1 MLVGGLVCL
10 NFNTRELRF
19 FMDEKTESKL
29 NGLLDNLEQSF
40 VPDLTP
46 GNESDYELVVA
57 MGNKLAPGM
66 VEPAFEVFFRRNAP
80 KLLAVARKFEFLG
93 PKFDADF
100 AVGETLNRAYRY
112 ADKFTCPANL
122 TADQKDEQVFRWLCQ
137 ILRNLVNDFCRNK
150 EIRDRVWKVSYMW
163 RPRISLM
170 EQISKYHRQRHYLD
184 SFLKSLPPND
194 SELLRVS
201 YKYTNE
207 ISDICRI
214 PSTEKQALCKRLGI
228 SENNLRV
235 RRNRLVARLIEF
247 VNVAEYRIETSSRQR
262 ETQTPEI
269 AAPILA

>member
-1 MLVGGLVCL
+1 
-10 NFNTRELRF
+10 
-19 FMDEKTESKL
+19 MDTKTETKL
-29 NGLLDNLEQSF
+29 NGLMDSLEQSF
-40 VPDLTP
+40 VTDLTP

-57 MGNKLAPGM
+57 MGNKADTGM
-66 VEPAFEVFFRRNAP
+66 AESAFEVFYRRNAP
-80 KLLAVARKFEFLG
+80 KLLAAARKFEFLG

-100 AVGETLNRAYRY
+100 AVGETLNRAYRH
-112 ADKFTCPANL
+112 ANKFTFQPKL
-122 TADQKDEQVFRWLCQ
+122 TPLTPGQKMTLKQKDAQVFHWVCQ

-163 RPRISLM
+163 RPRISLK
-170 EQISKYHRQRHYLD
+170 EQIKKYQWQRRYLA
-184 SFLKSLPPND
+184 SFLQSLPPND
-194 SELLRVS
+194 AELLRVS

-247 VNVAEYRIETSSRQR
+247 ANVAEYRHEMSIKPQETPTA
-262 ETQTPEI
+262 EVATL
-269 AAPILA
+269 APA